1 MAGALNRTLVT
12 ARNGACAKP
21 RNSSWRIH
29 LNDMWTNHR
38 KFVWSSL
45 LGEALFGVSSS
56 AFFYFHHK
64 AARLKGQPHCTP
76 LIIKWPFP
84 QLPVPGL
91 FMDIG
96 VPLRSPSRGRPVGP
110 SSAPVTCVSSSSP
123 AATHQRTHLPPCL
136 PAQIWICPLEN
147 MPFQARWQYTS
158 MIKTKWWHP
167 NLRACMPF

>member
-1 MAGALNRTLVT
+1 MHRSGVE
-12 ARNGACAKP
+12 ARHQSIESNPSQVPLQMFPHGCYFP
-21 RNSSWRIH
+21 CSFLH
-29 LNDMWTNHR
+29 H
-38 KFVWSSL
+38 SL
-45 LGEALFGVSSS
+45 S

-64 AARLKGQPHCTP
+64 AAHLKGQPHCTP

-84 QLPVPGL
+84 QLPVPSL
-91 FMDIG
+91 STHIR
-96 VPLRSPSRGRPVGP
+96 VPLRSPSRGRLVGP